1 LVAQDVERRKVC
13 YDLFMTD
20 HDLNLEGAYALK
32 TPQDT
37 KRLYAAWADTYDDYF
52 SDAQGYLIPREVV
65 RVYTGAGGR
74 GRRFQWVDGTL

>member
-1 LVAQDVERRKVC
+1 
-13 YDLFMTD
+13 MTD

-65 RVYTGAGGR
+65 RMIHHSAKTALSGD
-74 GRRFQWVDGTL
+74 FDGSTEHFSL